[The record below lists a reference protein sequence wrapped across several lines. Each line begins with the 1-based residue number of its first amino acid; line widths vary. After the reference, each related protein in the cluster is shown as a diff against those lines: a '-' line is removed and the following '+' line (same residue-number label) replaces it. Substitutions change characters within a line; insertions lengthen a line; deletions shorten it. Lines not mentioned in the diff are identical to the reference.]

1 MEKPENMALAD
12 WVSRGFQCKK
22 NALRVWVLY
31 QITER
36 AILLLAEEG
45 GALTRGRYV
54 DARKRAVDLV
64 SSEAEAFAEVAR
76 EICPEFELGDPE
88 PVFLELM
95 HQIRRALGEEGAAQ
109 A

>member
-1 MEKPENMALAD
+1 LALAD
-12 WVSRGFQCKK
+12 WVDRGFRCKR
-22 NALRVWVLY
+22 NALRVWFLY

-45 GALTRGRYV
+45 KVLTRRGFA
-54 DARKRAVDLV
+54 DARRKAVDLV
-64 SSEAEAFAEVAR
+64 SSEVNAFAEAAR

-88 PVFLELM
+88 PILLELA
-95 HQIRRALGEEGAAQ
+95 HQIRRALGEEGTAQ